1 MVAHDVALSAT
12 EHITVAVGRLSI
24 TIVAFVAVIVTS
36 LFVDV
41 LHVVTTIF
49 EREKLGIQSKV
60 CLLPVN
66 QKKKK
71 RKHKKKKHGSKST
84 SRSSN
89 RKKPERSTQSTVSG
103 NPDKSERFLKS
114 VPAGRSKRESP
125 KLIMMDM
132 LQPPPTLAVPL
143 VVQER
148 DKVCLIKLIHLDR
161 SLQKQANFDN
171 PLEPIVPN
179 PFPRPT
185 VAPEAGGS
193 ESMSVRMQ
201 KHANQYQAK
210 RRTTESVL
218 TNSELYKTNKIS
230 QAKPTET
237 PSSTFDE
244 SKIPEAT
251 TPPRNGTPK
260 VDGKPGVKADGKV
273 EPKSAPKSDQS
284 AKMDSEG
291 P

>member
-148 DKVCLIKLIHLDR
+148 DK
-161 SLQKQANFDN
+161 KQANFDN